1 MRLVYLPKLC
11 ESTAAFFNTPCLGI
25 MTTSPYYDVL
35 VIGAGL
41 AGMRAALAA
50 HEGGASVALLTKVH
64 PVRSHSNAA
73 QGGINAALTDRGD
86 HWEDHA
92 FETVKGSD
100 YLGDQDA
107 VEILAQ
113 EAGRDIIALEHMGVI
128 FNRNEEGRLG
138 TRRFGGQKRARTF
151 YVSDFTGQAL
161 LHVLYEQIM
170 QANIPVYEEWFV
182 TSLIKDDHGGCAG
195 VAAFEIRSGTFAL
208 FRTKAVIMASG
219 GLGRVYEPSTNA
231 LICTGDGMAVAY
243 RAGAPLMDMEMVQ
256 YHPTTL
262 KGKGLLITEAAR
274 GEGAYLLNSKGERFM
289 ERYAPNMLELASRD
303 VVSRAEYIEI
313 NEGRGIQGCVLLD
326 CRHLG
331 RQILQERLGQIYAE
345 AKTFANV
352 DLAEEPL
359 PIRPGMH
366 YQMGGIKTDT
376 QGRCWDVQGQWKG
389 LPGLF
394 AAGETACVSL
404 HGGNRLGANSLLETV
419 VFGRRAGMCA
429 AEYTKALPTL
439 PISDTAIE
447 PDRQLVQA
455 ILSRK
460 GQGDRAAALRLE
472 MGTTMNRYVSV
483 FREQEGMEKASRR
496 INDLKARWP
505 GITIQ
510 DKGHVFNTGLVAALE
525 LGFMLDCAE
534 TIIVGALTR
543 TESRGAH
550 FRTDYLNRD
559 DEQWLKHV
567 LLYHN
572 PGGPPHVEYL
582 PVRITQWQPQIRVY

>member
-1 MRLVYLPKLC
+1 MN
-11 ESTAAFFNTPCLGI
+11 SSF
-25 MTTSPYYDVL
+25 SYDVL
-35 VIGAGL
+35 IIGAGL
-41 AGMRAALAA
+41 AGMRAAIAA
-50 HEGGASVALLTKVH
+50 HTQGASVAIMTKVH

-100 YLGDQDA
+100 YLSDQDA
-107 VEILAQ
+107 VEVLAQ
-113 EAGRDIIALEHMGVI
+113 EAGQDIIALEHMGVI
-128 FNRNEEGRLG
+128 FNRNEEGHLG

-151 YVSDFTGQAL
+151 FVSDFTGQAL
-161 LHVLYEQIM
+161 LHVLYEQTL
-170 QANIPVYEEWFV
+170 QANIPVFEEWFA
-182 TSLIKDDHGGCAG
+182 TSLVKDDQGRCAG
-195 VAAFEIRSGTFAL
+195 VVAFEIRTGTFAL
-208 FRTKAVIMASG
+208 FRAKAVIMATG

-303 VVSRAEYIEI
+303 VVSRAEQIEI
-313 NEGRGIQGCVLLD
+313 NEGRGIKGCVLLD

-331 RQILQERLGQIYAE
+331 RAFLQDRLGQIYAE
-345 AKTFANV
+345 AKTFANI

-376 QGRCWDVQGQWKG
+376 EGRCWDVQGQWAG
-389 LPGLF
+389 VPGLF

-404 HGGNRLGANSLLETV
+404 HGGNRLGANSLLDTV
-419 VFGRRAGMCA
+419 VFGRRAGICA
-429 AEYTKALPTL
+429 AEYASTIPSPT
-439 PISDTAIE
+439 I
-447 PDRQLVQA
+447 PDSAVDADKNLVA
-455 ILSRK
+455 GIVARK
-460 GQGDRAAALRLE
+460 GPGERAAAMRLE
-472 MGTTMNRYVSV
+472 MGTTMNRHVSV
-483 FREQEGMEKASRR
+483 FREEEGMETALHQ
-496 INDLKARWP
+496 ITQLKARWP
-505 GITIQ
+505 DLTIQ
-510 DKGHVFNTGLVAALE
+510 DKGQVFNTGLIAALE

-534 TIIVGALTR
+534 AIIVGALTR
-543 TESRGAH
+543 QESRGAH
-550 FRTDYLNRD
+550 FRTDYLDRD
-559 DEQWLKHV
+559 DEHWLKHV
-567 LLYHN
+567 LLYHR
-572 PGGPPHVEYL
+572 PDAPPHVDYL

>member
-1 MRLVYLPKLC
+1 MN
-11 ESTAAFFNTPCLGI
+11 SSF
-25 MTTSPYYDVL
+25 SYDVL
-35 VIGAGL
+35 IIGAGL
-41 AGMRAALAA
+41 AGMRAAIAA
-50 HEGGASVALLTKVH
+50 HTQGASVAIMTKVH

-100 YLGDQDA
+100 YLSDQDA
-107 VEILAQ
+107 VEVLAQ
-113 EAGRDIIALEHMGVI
+113 EAGQDIIALEHMGVI
-128 FNRNEEGRLG
+128 FNRNEKGHLG

-151 YVSDFTGQAL
+151 FVSDFTGQAL
-161 LHVLYEQIM
+161 LHVLYEQTL
-170 QANIPVYEEWFV
+170 QANIPVFEEWFA
-182 TSLIKDDHGGCAG
+182 TSLVKDDQGRCAG
-195 VAAFEIRSGTFAL
+195 VVAFEIRTGTFAL
-208 FRTKAVIMASG
+208 FRAKAVIMATG

-303 VVSRAEYIEI
+303 VVSRAEQIEI
-313 NEGRGIQGCVLLD
+313 NEGRGIKGCVLLD

-331 RQILQERLGQIYAE
+331 RAFLQDRLGQIYAE
-345 AKTFANV
+345 AKTFANI

-376 QGRCWDVQGQWKG
+376 EGRCWDVQGQWAG
-389 LPGLF
+389 VPGLF

-404 HGGNRLGANSLLETV
+404 HGGNRLGANSLLDTV
-419 VFGRRAGMCA
+419 VFGRRAGICA
-429 AEYTKALPTL
+429 AEYASTIPSPT
-439 PISDTAIE
+439 I
-447 PDRQLVQA
+447 PDSAVDADKNLVA
-455 ILSRK
+455 GIVARK
-460 GQGDRAAALRLE
+460 GPGERAAAMRLE
-472 MGTTMNRYVSV
+472 MGTTMNRHVSV
-483 FREQEGMEKASRR
+483 FREEEGMETALHQ
-496 INDLKARWP
+496 ITQLKARWP
-505 GITIQ
+505 DLTIQ
-510 DKGHVFNTGLVAALE
+510 DKGQVFNTGLIAALE

-534 TIIVGALTR
+534 AIIVGALTR
-543 TESRGAH
+543 QESRGAH
-550 FRTDYLNRD
+550 FRTDYLDRD
-559 DEQWLKHV
+559 DEHWLKHV
-567 LLYHN
+567 LLYHR
-572 PGGPPHVEYL
+572 PDAPPHVDYL

>member
-1 MRLVYLPKLC
+1 
-11 ESTAAFFNTPCLGI
+11 
-25 MTTSPYYDVL
+25 MTISPSSYDVL

-41 AGMRAALAA
+41 AGMRAAIAA
-50 HEGGASVALLTKVH
+50 HEQGASVAILTKVH

-86 HWEDHA
+86 QWEDHA

-107 VEILAQ
+107 VEILAR

-128 FNRNEEGRLG
+128 FNRNEDGHLG

-151 YVSDFTGQAL
+151 FVSDFTGQAM

-170 QANIPVYEEWFV
+170 QANVPVYEEWFV
-182 TSLIKDDHGGCAG
+182 TSLTKDDKGRCAG
-195 VAAFEIRSGTFAL
+195 IVAFEIRTGTFAV
-208 FRTKAVIMASG
+208 FRAKAVIMATG

-274 GEGAYLLNSKGERFM
+274 GEGAYLLNGKGERFM

-313 NEGRGIQGCVLLD
+313 SEGRGIKGCVLLD

-331 RQILQERLGQIYAE
+331 RTFLQERLGQIYAE
-345 AKTFANV
+345 AKTFANI

-376 QGRCWDVQGQWKG
+376 EGRCWDLQGQWKG
-389 LPGLF
+389 VPGLF

-404 HGGNRLGANSLLETV
+404 HGGNRLGANSLLDTV
-419 VFGRRAGMCA
+419 VFGRRAGQCA
-429 AEYTKALPTL
+429 AEYARTIPSST
-439 PISDTAIE
+439 ISEGAMEADKH
-447 PDRQLVQA
+447 LVA
-455 ILSRK
+455 ELLSRK
-460 GQGDRAAALRLE
+460 GQGERAAALRLE
-472 MGTTMNRYVSV
+472 MGTMMNRYVSV
-483 FREQEGMEKASRR
+483 FRDQDGLEIARHGIRQ
-496 INDLKARWP
+496 LKARWP

-510 DKGHVFNTGLVAALE
+510 DKGSVFNTGVMAVLE
-525 LGFMLDCAE
+525 LSFMLDCAE
-534 TIIVGALTR
+534 AIITGALTR
-543 TESRGAH
+543 EESRGAH

-559 DEQWLKHV
+559 DEEWLKHI
-567 LLYHN
+567 LLFHQ
-572 PGGPPHVEYL
+572 PDGEPVSTFL
-582 PVRITQWQPQIRVY
+582 PVRFTKWQPQIRVY

>member
-1 MRLVYLPKLC
+1 M
-11 ESTAAFFNTPCLGI
+11 TAP
-25 MTTSPYYDVL
+25 PPYDVL
-35 VIGAGL
+35 VVGAGL

-50 HEGGASVALLTKVH
+50 HEQGASVALLTKVH

-86 HWEDHA
+86 KWEDHA

-107 VEILAQ
+107 VEVLAQ
-113 EAGRDIIALEHMGVI
+113 EAGQDIITLEHMGVI
-128 FNRNEEGRLG
+128 FNRNEEGLLG

-151 YVSDFTGQAL
+151 FVSDFTGQAL
-161 LHVLYEQIM
+161 LHVLYEQIL
-170 QANIPVYEEWFV
+170 QAHIPVYEEWFV
-182 TSLIKDDHGGCAG
+182 TSLVKNDHGHCSGL
-195 VAAFEIRSGTFAL
+195 VAFEIRTGQFSL
-208 FRTKAVIMASG
+208 FRAKTVIMASG

-274 GEGAYLLNSKGERFM
+274 GEGAYLLNKDGDRFM

-303 VVSRAEYIEI
+303 VVSRAEQIEI
-313 NEGRGIQGCVLLD
+313 NEGRGINGCVLLD

-331 RQILQERLGQIYAE
+331 RTFLQDRLGQIYAE
-345 AKTFANV
+345 AKTFANI
-352 DLAEEPL
+352 DLAEAPL

-376 QGRCWDVQGQWKG
+376 AGRCWDVQDGWKG

-404 HGGNRLGANSLLETV
+404 HGGNRLGANSLLDTV
-419 VFGRRAGMCA
+419 VFGRRAGQCA
-429 AEYTKALPTL
+429 ADYARTISLS
-439 PISDTAIE
+439 PIPESAMET
-447 PDRQLVQA
+447 DRQLVNTLLA
-455 ILSRK
+455 REGHGERS
-460 GQGDRAAALRLE
+460 AALRLD
-472 MGTTMNRYVSV
+472 MGVTMNRYVSV
-483 FREQEGMEKASRR
+483 FREEDGLETARRR
-496 INDLKARWP
+496 IQHIKAKWP
-505 GITIQ
+505 AITIQ
-510 DKGHVFNTGLVAALE
+510 DKGHVFNTGVMAVLE

-534 TIIVGALTR
+534 AIIAGARTR

-550 FRTDYLNRD
+550 FRTDYLDRD
-559 DEQWLKHV
+559 DEEWLKHI
-567 LLYHN
+567 LLYHRLDQE
-572 PGGPPHVEYL
+572 PAIDFL
-582 PVRITQWQPQIRVY
+582 PVRITQWQPQVRVY